1 MKKLF
6 VSIPL
11 KGRSKDEIQK
21 SLDKMKEAAEGLL
34 DEKVE
39 LLHQEPKD
47 IPDFDTDK
55 EDAREAMKF
64 LSKDLDLMS
73 EADYFA
79 TVDCNYDYRHC
90 ALEEDIFRRYF
101 CDGDWEVSKDNMMK
115 FSMNIVCPDVV
126 KKERERAKKLWG
138 ERALPEAVKGEDD
151 DSYIEKMNQ
160 D

>member
-11 KGRSKDEIQK
+11 KGRTKEEIQD
-21 SLDKMKEAAEGLL
+21 SLDKIKEAAEGLL
-34 DEKVE
+34 DEEVE

-47 IPDFDTDK
+47 VPDFGKDED
-55 EDAREAMKF
+55 DAREALKF
-64 LSKDLDLMS
+64 LSKDLELMA

-79 TVDCNYDYRHC
+79 TVDDNWDFRHC
-90 ALEEDIFRRYF
+90 SLEEDIFRKYF
-101 CDGDWEVSKDNMMK
+101 AENWEQSKDNMMR

-138 ERALPEAVKGEDD
+138 EKALKEEPVVDEE
-151 DSYIEKMNQ
+151 YEERIRQ

>member
-11 KGRSKDEIQK
+11 KGRSKDEIQD

-39 LLHQEPKD
+39 LLHQDPKD
-47 IPDFDTDK
+47 IPDFGKDE
-55 EDAREAMKF
+55 EDAREALKF
-64 LSKDLDLMS
+64 LSKDLELM
-73 EADYFA
+73 ADADFFA
-79 TVDCNYDYRHC
+79 TVDDNWDYRHC
-90 ALEEDIFRRYF
+90 TLEEDIFRRYF
-101 CDGDWEVSKDNMMK
+101 SEGYESSKDNMMR
-115 FSMNIVCPDVV
+115 FSMNIVCPDIV

-138 ERALPEAVKGEDD
+138 ERALRDEAAIAEDKE
-151 DSYIEKMNQ
+151 YEEKIRQ

>member
-11 KGRSKDEIQK
+11 KGRSKEEIQD
-21 SLDKMKEAAEGLL
+21 SLDKIKEAAEGLL

-39 LLHQEPKD
+39 LLHSDPKD
-47 IPDFDTDK
+47 VPDFGKDE
-55 EDAREAMKF
+55 EDAREALKF
-64 LSKDLDLMS
+64 LSKDLELMA

-79 TVDCNYDYRHC
+79 TIDCNYDYRHC

-101 CDGDWEVSKDNMMK
+101 CDTNPIKPMDNMMK
-115 FSMNIVCPDVV
+115 FSTNIVCPDII
-126 KKERERAKKLWG
+126 KKERERAKKIWG
-138 ERALPEAVKGEDD
+138 DRMIREDEIAYDEER
-151 DSYIEKMNQ
+151 MNQ